1 MADYQRYTYLPV
13 REVFQ
18 QAEQILTER
27 GGLRRTRE
35 GGHSVTYAG
44 PEGTVTLDAH
54 RHGATT
60 DVVAVTNQLRT
71 SKIDGVVRFLLN
83 RLPYQ
88 PGDEA
93 PDAEQV
99 GG

>member
-1 MADYQRYTYLPV
+1 MSDYQRYTYLPM

-18 QAEQILTER
+18 RAEEVLTER
-27 GGLRRTRE
+27 AGLRRTRE
-35 GGHSVTYAG
+35 GGHSVTYSG

-60 DVVAVTNQLRT
+60 EVVATTNQLRT
-71 SKIDGVVRFLLN
+71 SKVDNVVRFLLN

-93 PDAEQV
+93 PEPEQA
-99 GG
+99 GH